1 MTDKEKLELLLNSV
15 FSDISFSKIQTL
27 ENGSFHL
34 IDRTSEMWIR
44 IEDNVAQIAFRED
57 FEPVFERIKL
67 SDIS

>member
-1 MTDKEKLELLLNSV
+1 MTDREKLEKLLSTV
-15 FSDISFSKIQTL
+15 FSDIQFSKIQLL

>member
-27 ENGSFHL
+27 ENGSFRL

-57 FEPVFERIKL
+57 FQPVFERIKL

>member
-1 MTDKEKLELLLNSV
+1 MTDREKLEKMLSSI
-15 FSDISFSKIQTL
+15 FSDIKFSEIQCL

-44 IEDNVAQIAFRED
+44 IEDNIAQISFCEE

>member
-1 MTDKEKLELLLNSV
+1 MTDREKLEKLLSTV
-15 FSDISFSKIQTL
+15 FSDIQFSKIQLL

-44 IEDNVAQIAFRED
+44 IEDNIAQISFRED
-57 FEPVFERIKL
+57 FTPVFERIKL